1 MKCLCLQFRKML
13 SRELSQLSEMS
24 ECGNEISEYIYS
36 TFLGKLFRTNKILR
50 QVDFLYWL

>member
-50 QVDFLYWL
+50 QVDFLY